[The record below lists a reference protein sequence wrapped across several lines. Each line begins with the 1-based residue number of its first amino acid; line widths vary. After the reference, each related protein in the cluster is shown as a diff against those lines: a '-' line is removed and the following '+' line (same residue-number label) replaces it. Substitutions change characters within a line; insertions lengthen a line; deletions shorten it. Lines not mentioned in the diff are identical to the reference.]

1 MMDQEYPQVYLITPG
16 DFELARFGDQL
27 GSVLDGNE
35 VACVRLAL
43 TTKDEL
49 EISKIA
55 DRLRDICH
63 ARDVALVIESHIML
77 VERLG
82 LDGVHLTDG
91 ARAVRK
97 TRDALGKE
105 AIVGTFCGISKH
117 DGMSASEAGADYVS
131 FGPVQSTTLGDGQVA
146 DVDLFAWWSEMIE
159 VPVVAEGAL
168 DIPTL
173 ANLRKVTD
181 FVALQDEIW
190 REDNQSEALSAYITA
205 MTSTG

>member
-1 MMDQEYPQVYLITPG
+1 MEQQYPQVYLITPG
-16 DFELARFGDQL
+16 DFELSLFVDQL
-27 GSVLDGNE
+27 GSVLDGND
-35 VACVRLAL
+35 VSCVRLAL
-43 TTKDEL
+43 TTKHEL

-55 DRLRDICH
+55 DRLRGICH
-63 ARDVALVIESHIML
+63 ARDVALVIEGHIML

-82 LDGVHLTDG
+82 LDGVHLTGG

-97 TRDALGKE
+97 AREVLGKE
-105 AIVGTFCGISKH
+105 AIVGAFCGSSKH
-117 DGMSASEAGADYVS
+117 DAMSASEAGADYVS

-146 DVDLFAWWSEMIE
+146 EIDLFAWWSEMIE

-181 FVALQDEIW
+181 FIALQDEIW
-190 REDNQSEALSAYITA
+190 REDKPSEALTTYIKA
-205 MTSTG
+205 MTSNG

>member
-1 MMDQEYPQVYLITPG
+1 MMDQEHPQVYLITPG
-16 DFELARFGDQL
+16 DFELSRFSDQL
-27 GSVLDGNE
+27 GSVLDGND

-49 EISKIA
+49 EIAKIA
-55 DRLRDICH
+55 DSLRDICH
-63 ARDVALVIESHIML
+63 ARDVAMVIESHIML

-91 ARAVRK
+91 ARTVRK
-97 TRDALGKE
+97 TREVLGKE
-105 AIVGTFCGISKH
+105 AIVGTFCGSSRH

-131 FGPVQSTTLGDGQVA
+131 FGPVQGTTLGDGQVA
-146 DVDLFAWWSEMIE
+146 EIDLFAWWSQMIE
-159 VPVVAEGAL
+159 VPVVAEGGL
-168 DIPTL
+168 DIPAMTD
-173 ANLRKVTD
+173 LRKVTD

-190 REDNQSEALSAYITA
+190 REDNPSDALSAYIKA

>member
-77 VERLG
+77 VER
-82 LDGVHLTDG
+82 
-91 ARAVRK
+91 
-97 TRDALGKE
+97 
-105 AIVGTFCGISKH
+105 
-117 DGMSASEAGADYVS
+117 
-131 FGPVQSTTLGDGQVA
+131 
-146 DVDLFAWWSEMIE
+146 
-159 VPVVAEGAL
+159 
-168 DIPTL
+168 
-173 ANLRKVTD
+173 
-181 FVALQDEIW
+181 
-190 REDNQSEALSAYITA
+190 
-205 MTSTG
+205 

>member
-1 MMDQEYPQVYLITPG
+1 MDQEYPQVYLITPG
-16 DFELARFGDQL
+16 DFELSRFGDQL
-27 GSVLDGNE
+27 GSVLDGND
-35 VACVRLAL
+35 VSCVRLAL

-55 DRLRDICH
+55 DSLRDICH

-97 TRDALGKE
+97 TRDALGKA
-105 AIVGTFCGISKH
+105 AIVGTFCGSSKH
-117 DGMSASEAGADYVS
+117 DGMAASEAGADYGS
-131 FGPVQSTTLGDGQVA
+131 FGPVRSTTLGDGQVA
-146 DVDLFAWWSEMIE
+146 EIDLFAWWSEMIE

-168 DIPTL
+168 DMPSLTS
-173 ANLRKVTD
+173 LRKVTD
-181 FVALQDEIW
+181 FIALQDEIW
-190 REDNQSEALSAYITA
+190 REDNPSEALSAYITA

>member
-1 MMDQEYPQVYLITPG
+1 MMDQEHPQVYLITPG
-16 DFELARFGDQL
+16 EFELSRFSDQL
-27 GSVLDGNE
+27 ASVLDGNE
-35 VACVRLAL
+35 VGCVRLAL
-43 TTKDEL
+43 NTKDEL

-55 DRLRDICH
+55 DSLRDVCH

-82 LDGVHLTDG
+82 LDGVHLIDG

-105 AIVGTFCGISKH
+105 AIVGTFCGTSKH

-146 DVDLFAWWSEMIE
+146 EINLFAWWSEMIE
-159 VPVVAEGAL
+159 VPVVAEGGL
-168 DIPTL
+168 DIPAIT
-173 ANLRKVTD
+173 NLRKVTD
-181 FVALQDEIW
+181 FIALQDEIW
-190 REDNQSEALSAYITA
+190 RKDNPSEALTAYIKA